1 VCAQRLN
8 APRKKPQQQKR
19 PLAAALAPKSIR
31 VASTAPLQHSCCY
44 NCELLTYR
52 HRRARTQQEKDE
64 FFQPWLLATINGN
77 KIENCAVLLQPND
90 FCAHA
95 LSSEMG
101 GGEAALAQGRRGPFA
116 SGK

>member
-1 VCAQRLN
+1 VCVQRLN
-8 APRKKPQQQKR
+8 AAKEK
-19 PLAAALAPKSIR
+19 AAAAKKTPHSAFAPKSIR
-31 VASTAPLQHSCCY
+31 AAFIPPLQRSCCY
-44 NCELLTYR
+44 NCQLLTYR

-64 FFQPWLLATINGN
+64 FFQPWLLATIDGN